1 MNVANVTTQRSMDNE
16 MMKGVKNI
24 IAVASGKGGVVKS
37 TVAANLAVSLA
48 KNGAKV
54 ALVDA
59 DIFGPSV
66 PIMFGSEHE
75 HPFIEEVNGRRN

>member
-1 MNVANVTTQRSMDNE
+1 M
-16 MMKGVKNI
+16 G
-24 IAVASGKGGVVKS
+24 KS

-48 KNGAKV
+48 NSGARV

-66 PIMFGSEHE
+66 PIMFGVEHE
-75 HPFIEEVNGRRN
+75 RPL